1 MTTLLGK
8 SLEMIEYSEIQ
19 TNETPFEGKSLG
31 DKMLLELAGSW
42 RMGRGRGGSPRL
54 VVDEAT
60 RLFRLSQKGIRF
72 CLREF
77 SP

>member
-1 MTTLLGK
+1 
-8 SLEMIEYSEIQ
+8 
-19 TNETPFEGKSLG
+19 
-31 DKMLLELAGSW
+31 MLLELAGSW

-72 CLREF
+72 CLRS
-77 SP
+77 SPLSTNDQAETINDARQSVSSTYHILVRIQNQN